1 MAIGAASPSTA
12 QLNFMPSLSLVLATY
27 GRSDL
32 IGRFVASL
40 EVQTSADFEL
50 IIVDQN
56 NDDRVVPYVAQAR
69 NASIHVNHIRMA
81 QPNLSA
87 ARNKGIAQATGAI
100 VAFPDDDCWY
110 EPDVI
115 EQVLATFA
123 TRPHWNGLVADWVEA
138 ATPGNR
144 ASLDPFLSGPKW
156 RQFRGGDA
164 SSIALF
170 FRAEMLRN
178 IGGFD
183 ERFGVGQ
190 WFGAGEETDLI
201 LAALASGAQLARCA
215 NIRVHHHFQAQD
227 TKALAGNWRAALRR
241 GRGTGALY
249 VKHRMNLWVML
260 RGFLS
265 PLINSVIKKH
275 SIGSLLLSLAVSAG
289 RIQGALLWALKFR

>member
-1 MAIGAASPSTA
+1 MSY
-12 QLNFMPSLSLVLATY
+12 LSLVLATY

-32 IGRFVASL
+32 IGRFIASL

-56 NDDRVVPYVAQAR
+56 IDNRVVPYVDQAR
-69 NASIHVNHIRMA
+69 KAGIYVNHIRMA

-87 ARNKGIAQATGAI
+87 ARNKGIAQAIGDI

-115 EQVLATFA
+115 EQVLTTFS
-123 TRPHWNGLVADWVEA
+123 TRQHWSGLVADWVEA
-138 ATPGNR
+138 ATTGNR
-144 ASLDPFLSGPKW
+144 ASPDPFLSSLKW

-164 SSIALF
+164 SSITLF
-170 FRAEMLRN
+170 FKAEMLRD

-190 WFGAGEETDLI
+190 WFGAAEETDLI

-215 NIRVHHHFQAQD
+215 NIRVHHRFQTQD
-227 TKALAGNWRAALRR
+227 TKALAGNWRAAMRR

-249 VKHRMNLWVML
+249 VKHRMNPWVVL
-260 RGFLS
+260 RGFIS
-265 PLINSVIKKH
+265 PPINSVIQKQ
-275 SIGSLLLSLAVSAG
+275 SIGGLLLSLAVSAG
-289 RIQGALLWALKFR
+289 RVQGALLWALKFL